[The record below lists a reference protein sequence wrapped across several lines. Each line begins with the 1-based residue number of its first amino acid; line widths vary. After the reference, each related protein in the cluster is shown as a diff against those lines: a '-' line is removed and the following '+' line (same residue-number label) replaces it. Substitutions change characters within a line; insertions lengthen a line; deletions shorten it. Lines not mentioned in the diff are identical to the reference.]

1 MIYGAWFALP
11 SGRGQTSQD
20 LAGSVLR
27 DGGTSDEE
35 DSEFESS
42 SQGAHFASVEQD

>member
-1 MIYGAWFALP
+1 MIYRAWFALP
-11 SGRGQTSQD
+11 SAPGQTSQD
-20 LAGSVLR
+20 LAGSVRR

-42 SQGAHFASVEQD
+42 SQRAHFASIEQD